1 MSEASQ
7 FASLLFKVAEESNG
21 ENLVL
26 TLGGVPVFVIQDA
39 ESAHQ
44 VLRRSAANFEKNM
57 VWFRQALGPSRFTE
71 NGAEWLVRQKMSQR
85 FLSRFNPHETW
96 LSAQRLGKQALNAI
110 ASDSAS
116 GAPSVSDATL
126 RHLAAGI
133 MLDVF
138 FDRDLNADGI
148 DLEDIAEMLR
158 FGSEYSF
165 VPEGA
170 LVPFPP
176 DVIRAFLKV
185 RAKVL
190 ADMQVFREG
199 ETPTDG
205 LLDTLRK
212 ADADTESNF
221 HLEHEMT
228 MFFAAASETTAATMG
243 WAMHLLSRNPGVQE
257 ELREAIN
264 RLPREVTWQQI
275 EDLSILRNFVL
286 EVLRIFPST
295 PVIARRAVNAERV
308 GDYQVA
314 AGEQIL
320 ISLVGIQHD
329 RRERENPW
337 EIRLD
342 APPPHTGSGHSFS
355 FSLGPRMCGG
365 SRFALFEL
373 MALLFLFVRH
383 ASFTPTSDA
392 QPSFRFQTQL
402 MHAGGQPVHVSLLP

>member
-7 FASLLFKVAEESNG
+7 FASLLFRVAEERNG
-21 ENLVL
+21 ENLTL
-26 TLGGVPVFVIQDA
+26 TLGGIPVFVIQDA
-39 ESAHQ
+39 DSAQQ
-44 VLRRSAANFEKNM
+44 VLRRSSANFEKNM

-71 NGAEWLVRQKMSQR
+71 NGADWQTRQKLSQR
-85 FLSRFNPHETW
+85 FLSRFDPHRTW
-96 LSAQRLGKQALNAI
+96 QSAQRLGLQALEAI
-110 ASDSAS
+110 AADSAS
-116 GAPSVSDATL
+116 GAQSISDAVL
-126 RHLAAGI
+126 RHLAAGV

-138 FDRDLNADGI
+138 FDRDLDADGI
-148 DLEDIAEMLR
+148 DLEDIANMLQ

-176 DVIRAFLKV
+176 EVIRSFLKV

-199 ETPTDG
+199 ETPQDG
-205 LLDTLRK
+205 LLEVLRR
-212 ADADTESNF
+212 ADDDPATSF

-243 WAMHLLSRNPGVQE
+243 WAMHLLSRNPDIQE
-257 ELREAIN
+257 RLREAVS
-264 RLPREVTWQQI
+264 RLPQEVYWQQI
-275 EDLSILRNFVL
+275 EDLDILRHFVL

-295 PVIARRAVNAERV
+295 PVIARRAVNAEHI
-308 GDYQVA
+308 GDYHVQ

-329 RRERENPW
+329 RRARPDPW
-337 EIRLD
+337 KINLD
-342 APPPHTGSGHSFS
+342 APTPHTGTSHSFS

-365 SRFALFEL
+365 SRFALYEL
-373 MALLFLFVRH
+373 MALLFLFIRN
-383 ASFTPTSDA
+383 ASFTPTSEA
-392 QPSFRFQTQL
+392 PPRFRFQTQL
-402 MHAGGQPVHVSLLP
+402 MHEGGQPVRVSLR